1 MLVLLLYN
9 FMLNYHEGGIIGTK
23 ENQREREKTD
33 AEINFFFLSSCF

>member
-23 ENQREREKTD
+23 HLENKHLKNIYASRSE
-33 AEINFFFLSSCF
+33 F